1 MEALLANPAFRIYAL
16 CSAILGVKMLA
27 SAVYTG
33 TRRQQV
39 GGFVNPEDAKTF
51 GSSGVE
57 AKPEEAPEVAR
68 ALRIQRN
75 DLENIPLFFAIGL
88 IYVLTGAS
96 PFGAV
101 VLCGLF
107 TLARVAHTLVYIRG
121 LQPAR
126 AICFVTG
133 AACTLIM
140 IFRIVVNVLL

>member
-1 MEALLANPAFRIYAL
+1 MDAFLASPAFHIYAL

-27 SAVYTG
+27 SAIYTA
-33 TRRQQV
+33 TRRQKV
-39 GGFVNPEDAKTF
+39 GGFINPEDAERF
-51 GSSGVE
+51 GQPGIEV
-57 AKPEEAPEVAR
+57 KLEEAPEVAR

-96 PFGAV
+96 AFGTT

-107 TLARVAHTLVYIRG
+107 TLARVIHTIVYAKG
-121 LQPAR
+121 MQPAR

-133 AACTLIM
+133 TSCILIM
-140 IFRIVVNVLL
+140 IFRIVVNVLS

>member
-1 MEALLANPAFRIYAL
+1 MEALLDNPAFRIYAL
-16 CSAILGVKMLA
+16 CAALLGVKMLA

-33 TRRQQV
+33 TRRQKV
-39 GGFVNPEDAKTF
+39 GGFINPEDAQTF
-51 GSSGVE
+51 GQPGAGAE
-57 AKPEEAPEVAR
+57 PAEAPAVAH

-96 PFGAV
+96 PVGAA

-107 TLARVAHTLVYIRG
+107 TIARVAHTIAYLRRT
-121 LQPAR
+121 QPAR

-133 AACTLIM
+133 ALCTLAM
-140 IFRIVVNVLL
+140 IFRVVVNIL